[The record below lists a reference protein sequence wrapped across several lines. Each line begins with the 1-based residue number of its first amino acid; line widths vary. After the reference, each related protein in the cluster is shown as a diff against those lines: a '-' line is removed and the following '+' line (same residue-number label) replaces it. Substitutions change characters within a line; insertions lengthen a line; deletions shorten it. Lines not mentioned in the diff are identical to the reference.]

1 MHDFL
6 NTLLFLTLGGS
17 VMTVLVLLIQ
27 LIFRKKLP
35 RTFCYCAWLLVL
47 LRFAL
52 PVPGIFRVSPE
63 TAQAVRTP
71 QALQSSLQAL
81 REHPEKSEAFT
92 PAEKDPAEDT
102 HGILSGTEADARTE
116 TIHTASVDVPDVTN
130 PTPEQSG
137 LSLSQRLLI
146 LWAAGAA
153 VCAGLYIVSYLRFSR
168 ILNRTLRQPEQ
179 PDRQVF
185 QALGGK
191 DRLQLW
197 RSPCV
202 SSPMQ
207 LGLLS
212 PRLILPDRAYTK
224 EMLENILRHELTHY
238 RRRDVLCKWAAALTG
253 CIHWFNPFVWIARR
267 QLDRQCELSC
277 DELLLK
283 SMTPQEKQSYGQT
296 LLELACD
303 RALPKQVIATSFAT
317 EKRYLKERL
326 GQIMDYRGS
335 SVPTMI
341 LTLCLSLVLTGCAV
355 ASGPVRQAEPTEE
368 PPQTAVPAETKA
380 APQTETASKDS
391 GEEDVVYVSTVDE
404 LLTAIA
410 PNTTILLAPGTYDL
424 TQASDYPIEDIAE
437 TRPRSDYLLW
447 ENNGVDGYGLVV
459 NGVDNLTIRSE
470 SGAGTILCSQPRYS
484 EVLRFS
490 GCTGITITS
499 LTAGHTEGAGTCVGA
514 VFGFCFTDDVV
525 IEGCGLYGCGTMGV
539 EAWNCENMLVHKTHI
554 YDCSLGAAGIYECY
568 NVRFD
573 SCAVDDC
580 TGYQGLFTIQQS
592 ASIAVTNTA
601 VRNNETD
608 YLVSANNNAQDVY
621 FGGVQTDNCT
631 FSTGIYDSDRMP
643 ITFDGCAFA
652 QTNLFPE
659 DMDTPAVLAVDGSG
673 KALENQALMKM
684 TLSENVNWEP
694 KARPTLDAEKSTIVQ
709 DGVATVSTVDELIA
723 AIGPDT
729 TILLQPGTYT
739 LSEAS
744 NYGQLGGDYYR
755 WAEEFDGYTLEIRY
769 VDNLTIVAK
778 DPSRVQIETSP
789 RYADVL
795 RFQSCTGITLDGFTA
810 GHIDGLGSCTGN
822 VLGFYRTDE
831 ITVKN
836 CSLFGCGV
844 IGIDAS
850 LCTGMTVMGTEIH
863 HCESSAASLWN
874 CQDVSFTD
882 CNIHDNGD
890 DHIHTNECANVSIDR
905 KSLIK

>member
-6 NTLLFLTLGGS
+6 STLLFLTLGGS

-27 LIFRKKLP
+27 RVFRKKLP

-71 QALQSSLQAL
+71 QALRASVQAL
-81 REHPEKSEAFT
+81 REHPDKPEVFT
-92 PAEKDPAEDT
+92 PGEENPVEGPT
-102 HGILSGTEADARTE
+102 PFLSGTEPDIQKE
-116 TIHTASVDVPDVTN
+116 TANDVSVDVPSVTA
-130 PTPEQSG
+130 PTREHTG

-153 VCAGLYIVSYLRFSR
+153 VCAGLYLVSYLRFSR
-168 ILNRTLRQPEQ
+168 VLNRTLRQPEEQ
-179 PDRQVF
+179 DKQVF
-185 QALGGK
+185 QILGGT

-207 LGLLS
+207 LGLLF
-212 PRLILPDRAYTK
+212 PRLILPDRVYTK

-238 RRRDVLCKWAAALTG
+238 RRRDVLCKWAAALIG
-253 CIHWFNPFVWIARR
+253 CFHWFNPFVWIARR

-277 DELLLK
+277 DEHLLK
-283 SMTPQEKQSYGQT
+283 SMTPREKQSYGQT

-303 RALPKQVIATSFAT
+303 RALPKKVIATSFAT
-317 EKRYLKERL
+317 EKRDLKERL
-326 GQIMDYRGS
+326 GHIMDYRGS
-335 SVPTMI
+335 SVPTML
-341 LTLCLSLVLTGCAV
+341 LTLCLSLVLAGCAAV
-355 ASGPVRQAEPTEE
+355 SGPIRQAEPREA
-368 PPQTAVPAETKA
+368 PSQTSVPAETETTH
-380 APQTETASKDS
+380 QTETAPKEFKD
-391 GEEDVVYVSTVDE
+391 EPVVNVSTVDE

-410 PNTTILLAPGTYDL
+410 PDTTIVLAPGTYDL
-424 TQASDYPIEDIAE
+424 TQASVYPMEDTE
-437 TRPRSDYLLW
+437 QTYPCSDYLYW
-447 ENNGVDGYGLVV
+447 ENNSVDGFGLVV

-470 SGAGTILCSQPRYS
+470 SGAGTILCSLPRYS

-490 GCTGITITS
+490 GCTGITITD

-514 VFGFCFTDDVV
+514 VFGFYFTDDVV
-525 IEGCGLYGCGTMGV
+525 IERCGLYGCGTMGI
-539 EAWNCENMLVHKTHI
+539 ETWNCENMLVRKTHI

-573 SCAVDDC
+573 SCAVDNC

-592 ASIAVTNTA
+592 ASVAVTNTT
-601 VRNNETD
+601 VRNNDAD
-608 YLVSANNNAQDVY
+608 YLVYADNYAQDVY
-621 FGGVQTDNCT
+621 FGGVQTDNCI
-631 FSTGIYDSDRMP
+631 FSAGIYDSDWMP
-643 ITFDGCAFA
+643 ITFDGCSFA

-659 DMDTPAVLAVDGSG
+659 NMGSPAILAVDGSG
-673 KALENQALMKM
+673 KALENQALMEM
-684 TLSENVNWEP
+684 TLSEDVSWEP
-694 KARPTLDAEKSTIVQ
+694 KPRPALDAQKSTIILN
-709 DGVATVSTVDELIA
+709 GIATVSTVDEFLA
-723 AIGPDT
+723 AIGPNT

-769 VDNLTIVAK
+769 VDNLTIMAE
-778 DPSRVQIETSP
+778 DPSQVQIETSP

-795 RFQSCTGITLDGFTA
+795 RFINCTGITLEGFTA

-822 VLGFYRTDE
+822 VLGLYQTDD
-831 ITVKN
+831 ITVRN

-850 LCTGMTVMGTEIH
+850 RCAAVTVTGTEIH

-882 CNIHDNGD
+882 CNIHDNGE
-890 DHIHTNECANVSIDR
+890 DHIHTNECTNVSIDR
-905 KSLIK
+905 KPLIK

>member
-6 NTLLFLTLGGS
+6 STLLFLTLGGS

-27 LIFRKKLP
+27 RVFRKKLP

-71 QALQSSLQAL
+71 QALRASVQAL
-81 REHPEKSEAFT
+81 REHPEKPEAFA
-92 PAEKDPAEDT
+92 PAEIGPAENV

-116 TIHTASVDVPDVTN
+116 TIHEASVDVPDAAT

-168 ILNRTLRQPEQ
+168 VLNRTLRQPEEQ
-179 PDRQVF
+179 DRQVF
-185 QALGGK
+185 QALGGT

-207 LGLLS
+207 LGLLF
-212 PRLILPDRAYTK
+212 PRLILPDRVYTK

-238 RRRDVLCKWAAALTG
+238 RRRDVLCKWAAALIG
-253 CIHWFNPFVWIARR
+253 CFHWFNPFVWIARR

-277 DELLLK
+277 DEHLLK
-283 SMTPQEKQSYGQT
+283 SMSPREKQSYGQT

-303 RALPKQVIATSFAT
+303 HALPKKVIATSFAT
-317 EKRYLKERL
+317 EKRDLKERL
-326 GQIMDYRGS
+326 GHIMDYRGS
-335 SVPTMI
+335 SVPTML
-341 LTLCLSLVLTGCAV
+341 LTLCLSLALAGCAAV
-355 ASGPVRQAEPTEE
+355 SGPIRQAEPREA
-368 PPQTAVPAETKA
+368 PSQTSVPAETETTH
-380 APQTETASKDS
+380 QTETAPKEFKD
-391 GEEDVVYVSTVDE
+391 EPVVNVSTVDE

-410 PNTTILLAPGTYDL
+410 PDTTIVLAPGTYDL
-424 TQASDYPIEDIAE
+424 TQASDYPTEDTE
-437 TRPRSDYLLW
+437 QTYPCSDYLYW
-447 ENNGVDGYGLVV
+447 ENNSVDGFGLVV

-470 SGAGTILCSQPRYS
+470 SGAGTTLCSLPRYS

-490 GCTGITITS
+490 GCTGITITD
-499 LTAGHTEGAGTCVGA
+499 LTAGHTEGAGTCDGA
-514 VFGFCFTDDVV
+514 VFGFYFTDDVV
-525 IEGCGLYGCGTMGV
+525 IERCGLYGCGTMGI
-539 EAWNCENMLVHKTHI
+539 ETWNCENMLVRKTHI

-573 SCAVDDC
+573 SCAVDNC

-592 ASIAVTNTA
+592 ASVAVTNTT
-601 VRNNETD
+601 VRNNDAD
-608 YLVSANNNAQDVY
+608 YLVYADNYAQDVY
-621 FGGVQTDNCT
+621 FGGVQTDNCI
-631 FSTGIYDSDRMP
+631 FSAGIYDSDWMP
-643 ITFDGCAFA
+643 ITFDGCSFA

-659 DMDTPAVLAVDGSG
+659 NMGSPAILAVDGSG
-673 KALENQALMKM
+673 KALENQALMEM
-684 TLSENVNWEP
+684 ALSEDVSWEP
-694 KARPTLDAEKSTIVQ
+694 KPRPALDAQKSTIILN
-709 DGVATVSTVDELIA
+709 GIATVSTVDEFLA
-723 AIGPDT
+723 AIGPNT

-744 NYGQLGGDYYR
+744 NYGQLGGDYYH

-769 VDNLTIVAK
+769 VDNLTIMAE
-778 DPSRVQIETSP
+778 DPSQVQIETSP

-795 RFQSCTGITLDGFTA
+795 RFQSCTGITLEGFTA

-822 VLGFYRTDE
+822 VLGLYRTDD

-850 LCTGMTVMGTEIH
+850 RCAAVTVTGTEIH

-882 CNIHDNGD
+882 CNIHDNGE
-890 DHIHTNECANVSIDR
+890 DHIHTNECTNVSIDR
-905 KSLIK
+905 KPLIK